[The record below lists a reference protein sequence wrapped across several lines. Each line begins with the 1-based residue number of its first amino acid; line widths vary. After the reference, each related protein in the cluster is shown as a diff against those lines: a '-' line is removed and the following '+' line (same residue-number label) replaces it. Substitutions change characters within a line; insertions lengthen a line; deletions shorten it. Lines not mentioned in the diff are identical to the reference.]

1 MTNQKDEFL
10 FLKPDIDPITDV
22 SLLCDV
28 HVQQSC
34 LSEAYHRP
42 LYLFFSLIYEGFEKV

>member
-1 MTNQKDEFL
+1 MTNQKDDFL

-28 HVQQSC
+28 HV
-34 LSEAYHRP
+34 
-42 LYLFFSLIYEGFEKV
+42 